1 MYTVSITSQGQI
13 SIPASLRG
21 LFNLKTTN
29 KANIIPTEEG
39 LLIKPVVDFLELH
52 GSLTTKKKPLS
63 NSAIHEV
70 FSESVANRKNR
81 N

>member
-13 SIPASLRG
+13 SIPASLRS

-29 KANIIPTEEG
+29 KANIIPTEGG
-39 LLIKPVVDFLELH
+39 LLIKPVVDFLELY
-52 GSLTTKKKPLS
+52 GSLSTQKKPLS
-63 NSAIHEV
+63 NSAIHEI